1 MAEHEHFF
9 QILQKKLGASLRMNP
24 WTAAQLNSS
33 NIRLLSRKNLGEKLL
48 DRILPLFEVSEELT
62 RFAGLQPL
70 YDGINLLDPVYCR
83 KDEVFANA
91 GKMHGT

>member
-1 MAEHEHFF
+1 MH
-9 QILQKKLGASLRMNP
+9 P

-33 NIRLLSRKNLGEKLL
+33 YIRLLSRKNLGEKLL

-62 RFAGLQPL
+62 RFAGLKPL

-83 KDEVFANA
+83 KDA
-91 GKMHGT
+91 GINDQCRYGFYGYCEENGPKSHAIGIN